1 MHLCTDVLIALNFEA
16 CCLQSTFGINLMTKF
31 THLPMPFVM
40 EMKLKV
46 SCTVTVPILYMKK
59 MQSLTHQSML
69 IIIVKSLQLISLSFS
84 VKSNCLSALIES
96 H

>member
-1 MHLCTDVLIALNFEA
+1 
-16 CCLQSTFGINLMTKF
+16 MTKF

-46 SCTVTVPILYMKK
+46 SFTVTVPILYMKK